1 MRADGMSLSSCDFT
15 TPLPVRMSIL
25 EKLKDTVAHIKSGRK
40 GSRFIEL
47 YEYRKEREGDSIG
60 KTIAMIAL
68 GFLLIVIG
76 LIGVMLPILPG
87 FLFFIPGIAILVARS
102 RLLAKGLDRVETIIR
117 NAFRKP

>member
-1 MRADGMSLSSCDFT
+1 VFLSTTNFT
-15 TPLPVRMSIL
+15 PPPPVPMSIS
-25 EKLKDTVAHIKSGRK
+25 EKLKDTVAHIKRGRK
-40 GSRFIEL
+40 GSRFIEF
-47 YEYRKEREGDSIG
+47 YEYRKKREGDSIG

-68 GFLLIVIG
+68 GFFLIIIG

-102 RLLAKGLDRVETIIR
+102 RLLAKGLDRVETIIG

>member
-1 MRADGMSLSSCDFT
+1 
-15 TPLPVRMSIL
+15 MSIF

-40 GSRFIEL
+40 GSRFIEF
-47 YEYRKEREGDSIG
+47 YEHRKEREGDSIG
-60 KTIAMIAL
+60 KSIAMIAL
-68 GFLLIVIG
+68 AVLLIGIG

-102 RLLAKGLDRVETIIR
+102 KLLAKGLDRIETIIG